1 MRFFLLLVVLVVISC
16 KPDGASNANT
26 TKANDQKEIQ
36 NSKENNQKA
45 ASQSKDRNQTA
56 KEQVS
61 TLKTNDSK
69 GGTQAKSQTNFNK
82 EGIPDACDLLSAK
95 TVAKYVRQPEGS
107 IFLADGSSPQNPK
120 ARACFF
126 KWDGSELANA
136 GVMVQLQRN
145 PVQEEVPEYFTYL
158 ISSKK
163 TEGEKD
169 PASKS
174 VIKYNDWPGFGDD
187 GAYSTEA
194 GKYVW
199 RVGNDW
205 SFMVAFNTVLEP
217 KAQKVAADAF
227 AREVM
232 SKMSF

>member
-1 MRFFLLLVVLVVISC
+1 MIIVSC
-16 KPDGASNANT
+16 KPDAPSKSSEGTDASTPVENAVNNKGKKTGA
-26 TKANDQKEIQ
+26 Q
-36 NSKENNQKA
+36 NGTG
-45 ASQSKDRNQTA
+45 QS
-56 KEQVS
+56 S
-61 TLKTNDSK
+61 TLRTKDEKSK
-69 GGTQAKSQTNFNK
+69 ATDNSGTNFNS
-82 EGIPDACDLLSAK
+82 EGIPDACDLLTSK
-95 TVAKYVRQPEGS
+95 TIGRYVRQPAET
-107 IFLADGSSPQNPK
+107 IFSADGSSPQNKK

-126 KWDGSELANA
+126 KWDGSDLANA

-145 PVQEEVPEYFTYL
+145 PVQEDVPEYFTYL
-158 ISSKK
+158 IASKK

-169 PASKS
+169 PATDHT
-174 VIKYNDWPGFGDD
+174 IKYQDWPGFGDD

-205 SFMVAFNTVLEP
+205 AFMIAFNTVLPP

-232 SKMSF
+232 ANMTF

>member
-1 MRFFLLLVVLVVISC
+1 MIVISC
-16 KPDGASNANT
+16 KPDTASKSNDASANRQQ
-26 TKANDQKEIQ
+26 DEQMI
-36 NSKENNQKA
+36 NSNNEKPTPPTELVKVRKP
-45 ASQSKDRNQTA
+45 SSS
-56 KEQVS
+56 EQVAA
-61 TLKTNDSK
+61 LKTKDTKSSTSK
-69 GGTQAKSQTNFNK
+69 PPKTNFNR
-82 EGIPDACDLLSAK
+82 EGIPDACDLLTSK
-95 TVAKYVRQPEGS
+95 TIARYVNQPAES
-107 IFLADGSSPQNPK
+107 IFSADGSSSQNPK

-126 KWDGSELANA
+126 KWDGSALANA

-145 PVQEEVPEYFTYL
+145 PVQEDVPEYFTYL

-169 PASKS
+169 PQTKG

-199 RVGNDW
+199 RIGNDW
-205 SFMVAFNTVLEP
+205 AFMIAFNTVLPP
-217 KAQKVAADAF
+217 KAQKVAADAL

-232 SKMSF
+232 SNMTF